1 MIANPKYLNQSHEFW
16 ATIKLISQQLKY
28 STRDGLVSV
37 ATMPKILETFE
48 RLGLYPNKIYH
59 AGQPTELGILIL
71 DYLEYRA
78 EILNTV
84 ARPNFMKLNEA
95 VRLYEEIKAAHP
107 FSLAPA
113 PMNKQ
118 SGLKKGPAF
127 LTCMVNMLIEANI
140 GDLPCKYDASQLT
153 SFTQNKFPVRS
164 LSRRVDGS
172 FPGIINPIAMWE
184 IKEYYYTTSFG
195 SRIADGVYETMLD
208 GYELKEVKQ
217 SLNREV
223 LHYMIIDAHDTWWL
237 KGRSYLCRIVDMM
250 HMGLLTEC
258 IIGREIVRR
267 IPEIISDWKRLYNQ
281 YSVYVDF

>member
-1 MIANPKYLNQSHEFW
+1 MIANPEYLNQSHEFW

-28 STRDGLVSV
+28 SKDGMVSA
-37 ATMPKILETFE
+37 ATMPQILETFHK
-48 RLGLYPNKIYH
+48 LGLYPNKIYYDNK
-59 AGQPTELGILIL
+59 PTELGERIVN
-71 DYLEYRA
+71 YLEYRA
-78 EILNTV
+78 RVLNDI
-84 ARPNFMKLNEA
+84 ARPNFLTLNEA
-95 VRLYEEIKAAHP
+95 VKLYEKIKADHP
-107 FSLAPA
+107 NSVAPA
-113 PMNKQ
+113 PLNKQ

-140 GDLPCKYDASQLT
+140 GNLPCKYDASQLT

-223 LHYMIIDAHDTWWL
+223 MHYLIIDAYDTWWL

-258 IIGREIVRR
+258 IIGKEIVTR
-267 IPEIISDWKRLYNQ
+267 IPEIIRECKRLYKQ
-281 YSVYVDF
+281 YDVYVDF